1 MEYTPKYIRKTLK
14 KTISEISSNPQS
26 FSKNPE
32 KDFSRTRKLPFEK
45 VVNSVLSMS
54 CKDLKC
60 ELMDIFEFD
69 ENLPTVS
76 AFVQQR
82 NKISSNAFETI
93 FKNFTSSFTK
103 QKLYKGW
110 RLLAV
115 DGSDLHTPTNKNEI
129 ASFYPGSNGQK
140 PYNLMHLNAL
150 YDIMNNL
157 YVDAIVQPSHNSN
170 EHKAFVSMVDRDIS
184 TLPTI
189 YIADRGYESYNNLAH
204 IQEKGQFFLIRI
216 KDTTA
221 NGISS
226 SLTLPESAEFDVS
239 VVLNLTR
246 KQTNQTKK
254 DKNLK
259 FVPHNCNFD
268 YLPTHCKKAI
278 PVKPYSLSLR
288 LVRIEISENKYELL
302 ITNLKPED
310 FSPTDLKQLYSMRW
324 GIETSFRTLKYT
336 LGLVYFHSKK
346 EEYITQEIFAKL
358 TMYNFTE
365 LITSHV
371 VIRQKNRKHHYKVN
385 FSASVHICR
394 SFFSG
399 NISPSL
405 VEALISKYVVPIR
418 QSVSNPRKMN
428 SKTAVCFL
436 YRVA

>member
-1 MEYTPKYIRKTLK
+1 MKHTVKYIKKVLK
-14 KTISEISSNPQS
+14 KTISEISENPQI
-26 FSKNPE
+26 FAKCPE

-45 VVNSVLSMS
+45 VMKSILSMS
-54 CKDLKC
+54 CMDLKC
-60 ELMDIFEFD
+60 ELMDIFNFD
-69 ENLPTVS
+69 KDIPTVS

-82 NKISSNAFETI
+82 NKISSLAFETL

-103 QKLYKGW
+103 QKLFKGY

-115 DGSDLHTPTNKNEI
+115 DGSDLHTPTNKNEV

-140 PYNLMHLNAL
+140 SYNLMHLNAL

-157 YVDAIVQPSHNSN
+157 YVDAIVQPSHNAN

-184 TLPTI
+184 TCPTI

-204 IQEKGQFFLIRI
+204 IQEKGQFFLIRV
-216 KDTTA
+216 KDSTG

-226 SLTLPESAEFDVS
+226 GLNLPQTNEFDIS

-246 KQTNQTKK
+246 KQTNQTKN

-259 FVPHNCNFD
+259 FVPHNSNFD

-288 LVRIEISENKYELL
+288 LVRIKISEDKYELL
-302 ITNLKPED
+302 ITNLKSEV
-310 FSPTDLKQLYSMRW
+310 FSPSLLKELYSMRW

-371 VIRQKNRKHHYKVN
+371 VIRQKSRKYHCKVN

-394 SFFSG
+394 SFFSD

>member
-1 MEYTPKYIRKTLK
+1 MEYTPKYIRKILK
-14 KTISEISSNPQS
+14 KTISEISSNPQV

-32 KDFSRTRKLPFEK
+32 KDFRRTRKLPFEK
-45 VVNSVLSMS
+45 VVNSILSMS

-60 ELMDIFEFD
+60 ELMDFFEFD
-69 ENLPTVS
+69 KNLPTVS

-82 NKISSNAFETI
+82 AKISSVAFEML
-93 FKNFTSSFTK
+93 FRNFTSSIMK
-103 QKLYKGW
+103 QKFYKGY

-115 DGSDLHTPTNKNEI
+115 DGSDLHTPTNKKETN
-129 ASFYPGSNGQK
+129 SFYSGTNGQK
-140 PYNLMHLNAL
+140 PYNLIHLNAL

-157 YVDAIVQPSHNSN
+157 YVDAIVQPSHNAN

-184 TLPTI
+184 THPTI

-204 IQEKGQFFLIRI
+204 IQEKGQYFLFRI
-216 KDTTA
+216 KDL
-221 NGISS
+221 NSS
-226 SLTLPESAEFDVS
+226 GMASGFNLPKTDEFDIS
-239 VVLNLTR
+239 IDLCLTR
-246 KQTNQTKK
+246 KQTCHSKHSQ
-254 DKNLK
+254 NLK
-259 FVPHNCNFD
+259 YISHSATFD
-268 YLPTHCKKAI
+268 YLPPNTKKAI
-278 PVKPYSLSLR
+278 PIVPYKLSFR
-288 LVRIEISENKYELL
+288 LVRIKISEDKYELL

-310 FSPTDLKQLYSMRW
+310 FSSSNLKELYSMRW

-371 VIRQKNRKHHYKVN
+371 VIHQRNRKHPCKVN

-394 SFFSG
+394 SFFSD

-405 VEALISKYVVPIR
+405 VEAFISKYVVPIR
-418 QSVSNPRKMN
+418 QCVSNPRKMN